1 MPKNAENVSVGKP
14 AVAGAISIAPTGTA
28 LPTSTDAALSS
39 AFKDLGYAGE
49 DGVTNSNAV
58 TSEQIKA
65 WGGDIVETPQTEKA
79 DTFKVKLIEALNE
92 EVLKVYFGSANVSG
106 SLATG
111 ITVNVN
117 SKELPESSWVIDTI
131 LRAGAAKRMV
141 IPRGKVTELGDVVYK
156 DNEVIGYEVTIAALP
171 DSAGNTHYEYLK
183 RTPAGTVTLDKTTA
197 TVAAGSTTTITATT
211 SPVGGTVK
219 WSVDDSDIATV
230 TGGVVTGVAAGSCT
244 VTARVVET
252 GAVATCAITV
262 TGG

>member
-14 AVAGAISIAPTGTA
+14 AVAGAVFVAPIGTA
-28 LPTSTDAALSS
+28 LPTSVAASLNA
-39 AFKDLGYAGE
+39 AFKDLGYVSE
-49 DGVTNSNAV
+49 DGVTNSNSV
-58 TSEQIKA
+58 TTEQIKA
-65 WGGDIVETPQTEKA
+65 WGGDVVSVPQTEKA
-79 DTFKVKLIEALNE
+79 DTFQLTFIEATNGD
-92 EVLKVYFGSANVSG
+92 VLGVYFGGENVSG
-106 SLATG
+106 ELATG
-111 ITVNVN
+111 ITVNAN
-117 SKELPESSWVIDTI
+117 SKDLPERSYVIDTL
-131 LRAGAAKRMV
+131 LRAGAAKRIV
-141 IPRGKVTELGDVVYK
+141 IPRGKISELGDVVYK
-156 DNEVIGYEVTIAALP
+156 DSEVIGYQVTIAALP
-171 DSAGNTHYEYLK
+171 DSSGNTHYEYLK